1 MRTRPRNK
9 IWTDEE
15 YDYMLKALETKS
27 VKHVARRLNRSYQ
40 SVLQKF
46 NDSGYYVKDYS
57 PDITATELAEIV
69 NKQPQTIA
77 YWIRNKELPAKKQ
90 GIFWRIPIESFWEW
104 AKENP
109 EFIDVSVIEENILLP
124 EPSWV
129 KEKRLNKEPLG
140 IKTWTDDE
148 VGLLRNLLLKTNLTL
163 KEIAKEL
170 NRTEAS
176 VRKKGYSIGMRDCIR
191 GRSSGFY
198 SKTEEDY
205 IIKSLKEGKTTE
217 EIAKTLNRSES
228 GLIRKI
234 KKLKNK

>member
-1 MRTRPRNK
+1 MKTRPRNK
-9 IWTDEE
+9 RWTDEE
-15 YDYMLKALETKS
+15 YDYMLKALETRS

-46 NDSGYYVKDYS
+46 NDSGYSIKDYS
-57 PDITATELAEIV
+57 PHVTATELAEIV
-69 NKQPQTIA
+69 KKKPQTVA
-77 YWIRNKELPAKKQ
+77 YWIRNKGLPAKKQ
-90 GIFWRIPIESFWEW
+90 GTFWRIPIDSFWEW

-109 EFIDVSVIEENILLP
+109 DFIDVSMIEENILLP

-129 KEKRLNKEPLG
+129 KEKRLNKEPLA
-140 IKTWTDDE
+140 IKTWTDNEAD
-148 VGLLRNLLLKTNLTL
+148 LLKNLLLRTRLTL

-176 VRKKGYSIGMRDCIR
+176 VRKKSYSIGMGDYVK
-191 GRSSGFY
+191 GRSTGFY

-205 IIKSLKEGKTTE
+205 IIKSFKEGKTIE
-217 EIAKTLNRSES
+217 EIAKTLERSER
-228 GLIRKI
+228 GLIKKI